1 MSKKVF
7 AAKVS
12 IFSNTFLILIKL
24 IMGFMTGSVSIISEA
39 LHSTV
44 DLVASI
50 VAFFSVKISDLPPD
64 ENHQFGHDK
73 IENISGVIEAVL
85 IFVASFFII
94 WEAVRKIIHGGE
106 IESIGLGFIVMF
118 ASAGINFIVSKYLY
132 KVSKEEDSLALEA
145 DALHLKTD
153 VLTALGVGI
162 GLLAIHIT
170 KLNWL
175 DPIIAIVIA
184 IFILKEAF
192 EMLSKAFHP
201 LLDAKLSDEEIE
213 EIKKAVGQ
221 HNEFYIDFHALRT
234 RSAGKTKHIDMH
246 LTMCRNLTV
255 SESHEICDKIESD
268 IERALRNTQVLI
280 HVEPCKSV
288 HKPDEKC
295 LNKS

>member
-7 AAKVS
+7 AAKIS

-24 IMGFMTGSVSIISEA
+24 VMGFMTGSVSIISEA
-39 LHSTV
+39 IHSTV

-73 IENISGVIEAVL
+73 VENISGVIEAVL

-94 WEAVRKIIHGGE
+94 WEAVKKIRYGGE

-118 ASAGINFIVSKYLY
+118 ISAAVNLIVSKYLY
-132 KVSKEEDSLALEA
+132 KVAKQEDSIALEA
-145 DALHLKTD
+145 DALHLKAD
-153 VLTALGVGI
+153 VITAFGVGV
-162 GLLAIHIT
+162 GLLIIHVT
-170 KLNWL
+170 KLYWL
-175 DPIIAIVIA
+175 DPIIAIIIA
-184 IFILKEAF
+184 LFILKEAF
-192 EMLSKAFHP
+192 EMLVKAFNP

-213 EIKKAVGQ
+213 EIKKAVGT
-221 HNEFYIDFHALRT
+221 HNEFYIDFHDLRT

-246 LTMCRNLTV
+246 LTLCRNLTV

-268 IERALRNTQVLI
+268 IENCLKNTKVLI
-280 HVEPCKSV
+280 HVEPCKTV
-288 HKPDEKC
+288 HKPDDKC
-295 LNKS
+295 LNN

>member
-7 AAKVS
+7 AAKIS

-24 IMGFMTGSVSIISEA
+24 VMGFMTGYVSIISEA
-39 LHSTV
+39 IHSTV

-94 WEAVRKIIHGGE
+94 WEAIKKIRYGGE

-118 ASAGINFIVSKYLY
+118 VSAAVNFIVSKYLY
-132 KVSKEEDSLALEA
+132 KIAKEEDSIALEA
-145 DALHLKTD
+145 DALHLKAD
-153 VLTALGVGI
+153 VITAFGVGM
-162 GLLAIHIT
+162 GLLVIHIT
-170 KLNWL
+170 KLYWL
-175 DPIIAIVIA
+175 DPIIAIIIA
-184 IFILKEAF
+184 LFILKEAF
-192 EMLSKAFHP
+192 EMLVKAFNP

-213 EIKKAVGQ
+213 EIKKAVGT
-221 HNEFYIDFHALRT
+221 HNEFYIDFHDLRT

-246 LTMCRNLTV
+246 LTLCRNLTV

-268 IERALRNTQVLI
+268 IENSLKNTKVLI
-280 HVEPCKSV
+280 HVEPCKNI
-288 HKPDEKC
+288 HKSDDKC
-295 LNKS
+295 LNN